1 MSCPRRWWLSHTR
14 PWFSIARALWWGLDT
29 QALGPAWGLSCPQS
43 RKPGGCR
50 LRWSTG
56 EVHRA
61 LPSHACEPSVQAP
74 RSSGLAM
81 GERGASW
88 ARTPTLRPACWH
100 QSPGEGTVL
109 AAPQTARRRWE
120 GRFLGSRG
128 PELGACAVSVPR
140 APSPALP
147 GAAPSRASQ
156 ARAPGGAPCSSGLTR
171 LPGKP
176 VLAVAP

>member
-50 LRWSTG
+50 LRWGTG

-61 LPSHACEPSVQAP
+61 LPSHACEPSVQVPAVLVLLWA
-74 RSSGLAM
+74 SGEPP
-81 GERGASW
+81 GPG
-88 ARTPTLRPACWH
+88 PQPCGRPAGT
-100 QSPGEGTVL
+100 SPWVGTVL

-147 GAAPSRASQ
+147 GAVPSRASR